1 MDIHKIKL
9 LFNTLRHLKPIQFYY
24 RVYYFFKKFF
34 IYNYKKPLKKKIS
47 FLKWYYNINSPKSLK
62 NNNFRFLNINNNFDL
77 EIDWNFDL
85 YGKLWTYNLNY
96 FDFLNQ
102 KVILKERGLE
112 LIHDYINKDN
122 LLKDGK
128 EPYPISLRGVNW
140 IKFLSKNKINNKKI
154 NQTLFDHYQILYN
167 NIEYHL
173 LGNHILENAFSLFFA
188 SYFFNDRNFLLKSN
202 KILKEEL
209 NEQINDDGSHFEL
222 STMYHK
228 IILHRV
234 LDCIQLIKN
243 NNFHLVLLGFLEKK
257 AILML
262 SFLETIMFKDY
273 TLPKLNDS
281 CEGIAPNVKELFSL
295 AKNLNLNWNK
305 IQLSDSGYRKWNIDN
320 FEIIMDIGSIG
331 AKYISGHSHADTFN
345 FVLNHR
351 SMPLVVDLGV
361 STYEKCLI
369 RDQERST
376 RFHNTLSIDVFN
388 SSEIWSAFRV
398 GNRAKVNSIYDS
410 SNKIKFVHDG
420 YKKTGFVHTREFQKS
435 NNLFTITDYAENK
448 SNYSLESNLHFH
460 PDSNPIINNCEI
472 LLKDVKIKLIGY
484 ENPKLIE
491 YNYPLGFNKY
501 KKAFKLNSIVKNKS
515 SIIFSEIK

>member
-1 MDIHKIKL
+1 
-9 LFNTLRHLKPIQFYY
+9 
-24 RVYYFFKKFF
+24 
-34 IYNYKKPLKKKIS
+34 
-47 FLKWYYNINSPKSLK
+47 
-62 NNNFRFLNINNNFDL
+62 
-77 EIDWNFDL
+77 
-85 YGKLWTYNLNY
+85 
-96 FDFLNQ
+96 
-102 KVILKERGLE
+102 
-112 LIHDYINKDN
+112 
-122 LLKDGK
+122 
-128 EPYPISLRGVNW
+128 
-140 IKFLSKNKINNKKI
+140 
-154 NQTLFDHYQILYN
+154 
-167 NIEYHL
+167 
-173 LGNHILENAFSLFFA
+173 
-188 SYFFNDRNFLLKSN
+188 
-202 KILKEEL
+202 
-209 NEQINDDGSHFEL
+209 
-222 STMYHK
+222 
-228 IILHRV
+228 
-234 LDCIQLIKN
+234 
-243 NNFHLVLLGFLEKK
+243 
-257 AILML
+257 
-262 SFLETIMFKDY
+262 
-273 TLPKLNDS
+273 
-281 CEGIAPNVKELFSL
+281 
-295 AKNLNLNWNK
+295 
-305 IQLSDSGYRKWNIDN
+305 
-320 FEIIMDIGSIG
+320 
-331 AKYISGHSHADTFN
+331 
-345 FVLNHR
+345 
-351 SMPLVVDLGV
+351 MPLVVDLGV